1 MDQKIFK
8 ILAGCPVIKDKYK
21 TLILNKDIVE
31 IQIDVFHDENIITGQ
46 VNYDYNIDEFYIDL
60 NKEIYLPKKLS
71 MVSNFIYYKK
81 IYIIIDKKISNYL
94 SIDAERL
101 LIKNRSINNHYNY
114 CINLYNKGKINE
126 CYKTILQYSYVPE
139 NIKKIVKDLIING

>member
-31 IQIDVFHDENIITGQ
+31 IQIDVFHDENIIIGQ
-46 VNYDYNIDEFYIDL
+46 VNYDYDIDEFYISL
-60 NKEIYLPKKLS
+60 SKKAYLPKKLS
-71 MVSNFIYYKK
+71 MVSNFICYKK
-81 IYIIIDKKISNYL
+81 IYIAVDKKINNYL

-101 LIKNRSINNHYNY
+101 LIKNRPINDHYNY
-114 CINLYNKGKINE
+114 CMNLYAKGKIND
-126 CYKTILQYSYVPE
+126 CYKTMLQYSYVPE
-139 NIKKIVKDLIING
+139 NIKQIVKDLIING

>member
-46 VNYDYNIDEFYIDL
+46 VNYDYDIDEFYISL

-71 MVSNFIYYKK
+71 IVSDFIIYKK
-81 IYIIIDKKISNYL
+81 IYIKTNKKINNYL
-94 SIDAERL
+94 SIDAEQL
-101 LIKNRSINNHYNY
+101 LIKNRPINDHYSY
-114 CINLYNKGKINE
+114 CINLYNKGKMND
-126 CYKTILQYSYVPE
+126 CYKIMLQYSYIPE
-139 NIKKIVKDLIING
+139 NIKKIIKDLIING